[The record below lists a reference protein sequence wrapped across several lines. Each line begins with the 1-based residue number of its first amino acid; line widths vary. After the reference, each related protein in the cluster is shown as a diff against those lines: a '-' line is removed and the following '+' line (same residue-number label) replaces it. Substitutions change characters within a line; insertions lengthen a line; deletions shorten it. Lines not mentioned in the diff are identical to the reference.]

1 MKIIADFSNQKAI
14 LQKKEGEKVYCTV
27 DGVLQEVVYSKIN
40 ENQLEYYEN
49 VRLTKQSRLRL
60 QQSLISQPS
69 FNISQKEDT
78 ETIYPICVFDYSK
91 LIVERSNLVE
101 YWGSSIDNLYLSQTT
116 EANKPTSGKYAKGV
130 NGFSPI
136 YFSIYNSSFMSL
148 NSDVTLSGDFTMF
161 FYVKIIGHPVNKYMR
176 FLGKSDD
183 NNMFFSAGDASNKSY
198 IMKFDSSN
206 TVEFDSSAL
215 YYKPTTNPVLITVRR
230 SSDSLEIRE
239 NGNRIGSESCPTTDF
254 TFDQFGRRGNVDLS
268 FNGALYHFSAY
279 NGYLD
284 KNLSKIEKSIIKNS
298 ELAKE

>member
-1 MKIIADFSNQKAI
+1 
-14 LQKKEGEKVYCTV
+14 
-27 DGVLQEVVYSKIN
+27 
-40 ENQLEYYEN
+40 
-49 VRLTKQSRLRL
+49 
-60 QQSLISQPS
+60 
-69 FNISQKEDT
+69 
-78 ETIYPICVFDYSK
+78 
-91 LIVERSNLVE
+91 
-101 YWGSSIDNLYLSQTT
+101 
-116 EANKPTSGKYAKGV
+116 
-130 NGFSPI
+130 
-136 YFSIYNSSFMSL
+136 
-148 NSDVTLSGDFTMF
+148 
-161 FYVKIIGHPVNKYMR
+161 
-176 FLGKSDD
+176 
-183 NNMFFSAGDASNKSY
+183 
-198 IMKFDSSN
+198 MKFDSSN